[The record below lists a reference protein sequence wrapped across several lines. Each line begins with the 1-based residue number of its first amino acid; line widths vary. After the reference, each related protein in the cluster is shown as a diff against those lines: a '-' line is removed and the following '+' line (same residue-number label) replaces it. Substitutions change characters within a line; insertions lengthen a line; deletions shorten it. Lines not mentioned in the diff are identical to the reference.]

1 MSMEFP
7 PLDFRRIRTYPIR
20 ERPNKVHLDEMAR
33 VWKKGGSF
41 SQFMD
46 SLPRILVG
54 NDFRAVVDATVAA
67 VRSKRPVV
75 IMMGAHTI
83 KCGLNPVFV
92 DLMKRGVISAMAFNG
107 AGAIHDFELAYMG
120 ETSEDVQRGL
130 DDGSFGMI
138 DETGKLMNQAL
149 AAGAKQGLGAG
160 RALGEA
166 IVTGKFRNRE
176 LSILHQGVV
185 SDAPVT
191 VHIAIGT
198 DIIHQHPTTDGGALG
213 EATYLDFQKFAAV
226 VAKLEG
232 GVLFNIGSAVV
243 MPEVFLKALTIARN
257 LGNTIDDFTTV
268 NFDMIRHY
276 RPTENVVRRPTHKGG
291 RGFYIVGHHELLV
304 PLWAAATAEQLK

>member
-1 MSMEFP
+1 MEFP
-7 PLDFRRIRTYPIR
+7 PLDFGRIRTYPIR

-33 VWKKGGSF
+33 VWKTGGSLA
-41 SQFMD
+41 QFID
-46 SLPRILVG
+46 SLPRILAG

-67 VRSKRPVV
+67 VRNQKPVV
-75 IMMGAHTI
+75 VMMGAHTI
-83 KCGLNPVFV
+83 KCGLNPIFV
-92 DLMKRGVISAMAFNG
+92 DLIKRGVVSAIAFNG
-107 AGAIHDFELAYMG
+107 AGAIHDFELAYIG

-138 DETGKLMNQAL
+138 DETGRLMNQAL
-149 AAGAKQGLGAG
+149 AAGVKQGIGAG

-166 IVTGKFRNRE
+166 IATGQFRNRE
-176 LSILHQGVV
+176 LSILHQGVASNV
-185 SDAPVT
+185 PVT

-198 DIIHQHPTTDGGALG
+198 DIIHQHPTTDGSVLG

-232 GVLFNIGSAVV
+232 GIVFNIGSAVV

-257 LGNTIDDFTTV
+257 LGHKVENFTTV
-268 NFDMIRHY
+268 TCDMIRHY

-291 RGFYIVGHHELLV
+291 QGYYIVGHHELLV
-304 PLWAAATAEQLK
+304 PLWAGATLEQLP

>member
-1 MSMEFP
+1 MEFP

-20 ERPNKVHLDEMAR
+20 ERPNKVHLGEFAR
-33 VWKKGGSF
+33 AWNAGGSF
-41 SQFMD
+41 SEFLD

-54 NDFRAVVDATVAA
+54 NDFRAVVNATVAA
-67 VRSKRPVV
+67 VNNHRPVV
-75 IMMGAHTI
+75 VMMGAHPI

-92 DLMKRGVISAMAFNG
+92 ELMKRGIVNAIAFNG
-107 AGAIHDFELAYMG
+107 AGAIHDFELAMIG

-138 DETGKLMNQAL
+138 DETGKLMNAAL
-149 AAGAKQGLGAG
+149 AEGVRQGIGAG

-166 IVTGKFRNRE
+166 IVTGQFKQRE

-185 SDAPVT
+185 SHIPVT

-198 DIIHQHPTTDGGALG
+198 DIIHQHPTTDGSVLG
-213 EATYLDFQKFAAV
+213 EATYLDFQKFASV
-226 VAKLEG
+226 VAQLQG
-232 GVLFNIGSAVV
+232 GIALNIGSAVI

-257 LGNTIDDFTTV
+257 LGHTVEDFTTA

-276 RPTENVVRRPTHKGG
+276 RPSENVVKRPTHKGG
-291 RGFYIVGHHELLV
+291 RGYSITGHHELLV
-304 PLWAAATAEQLK
+304 PLWAAAVIEQLK